1 MAHNWDRYTR
11 HGLDVA
17 LGVSSV
23 GFHVAKAGTRFGFS
37 IARGIASAAAGVTSF
52 AVDQTVF
59 GGVSVTKPLL
69 QGAVSTVFN
78 VAEQFTLAPIYLG
91 EYITS
96 TSVLA
101 AHSTINALSVIF
113 PGSNEASFSLVA
125 FISLVRRE
133 WSQTEDPHRPE
144 KHYGLTNVAWAIVGW
159 VSLQGVT
166 QEWQEKRWLK
176 HLKEIDV
183 NAVRPAN
190 LTRQPSRV
198 RVTSD
203 VIFPGEGGAQ
213 IITAN
218 IGEETPPS
226 RRLSLRRTKSRAS
239 IISTFSLT
247 SSLTPLEEDPD
258 WLPDPEL
265 KSNFRRLSK
274 LVLAGYGGASLLF
287 FGISPSQLYPS
298 EAAKKSSPESEKEK
312 EEAKLAT
319 AIDASEAEAAGVSS
333 LENSSPSNH
342 QYSWWDILIGKHDQ
356 EIFERTVTG
365 HDDKSRKQK
374 AEKLASSLKAR
385 AVIGNQHLMPRFWI
399 LTDYAREEIVL
410 VIRGTMS
417 LNEIAA
423 DLTCDPDWFE
433 PARTPP
439 PDLDENAAVPGFLRF
454 PSKPTTSDYPPRTP
468 GARYH
473 VHGGMLRLAKAMG
486 DVGKPVQ
493 VAVME
498 ALYTN
503 PDFDLVLCGHSLGAG
518 VAALLGMLWA
528 DPATCLTVPSSGLP
542 VGRHVQ
548 VYCFAPPAL
557 TDASLSLLADKLIH
571 SFVYSNDIVSRLS
584 LGSIRDLRNAAMWL
598 CEANEAQDGKSTGEG
613 YSAISERARK
623 WKAGRGAPGDMEW
636 FIAMRKSLEAN
647 MQNCDM
653 YPPGRVFWAIRDS
666 DFHPTHRRYKVKQ
679 QEPGA
684 PNTKIEDTQDK
695 DKLRLFEVQDVKE
708 VFSQVVFAQNML
720 SSHMPHQYDK
730 ILHELL

>member
-1 MAHNWDRYTR
+1 MARHWDSYTR

-37 IARGIASAAAGVTSF
+37 IAKGIASAAAGVTSF

-59 GGVSVTKPLL
+59 GGNSVTRPLL

-125 FISLVRRE
+125 FIDLVRRE
-133 WSQTEDPHRPE
+133 WRQAEDPQRPE
-144 KHYGLTNVAWAIVGW
+144 KHYGLTKVAWAIVGW

-183 NAVRPAN
+183 NAVRPTP
-190 LTRQPSRV
+190 LSRKPSRV

-203 VIFPGEGGAQ
+203 IILPGEGGAQ
-213 IITAN
+213 IITAS

-226 RRLSLRRTKSRAS
+226 RRLSLRRSRSRAS

-247 SSLTPLEEDPD
+247 SSLAPLDEDPN

-287 FGISPSQLYPS
+287 FGVSPSQLYPS
-298 EAAKKSSPESEKEK
+298 EPSKKTSLETEKQK

-319 AIDASEAEAAGVSS
+319 AIDAAEAEAAGVPS
-333 LENSSPSNH
+333 LDPSEH
-342 QYSWWDILIGKHDQ
+342 KYSWWEILIGKHDQ
-356 EIFERTVTG
+356 EIFEK
-365 HDDKSRKQK
+365 DS
-374 AEKLASSLKAR
+374 SSLKAT
-385 AVIGNQHLMPRFWI
+385 AVIGNQHLMPRFWV
-399 LTDYAREEIVL
+399 LTDYAREEVVL

-423 DLTCDPDWFE
+423 DLTCEPDWFE

-439 PDLDENAAVPGFLRF
+439 PSQLDENSAIPGFLKF
-454 PSKPTTSDYPPRTP
+454 PSKPTMSDHPPRAP
-468 GARYH
+468 GTRYH

-486 DVGKPVQ
+486 DVGNPVQ

-503 PDFDLVLCGHSLGAG
+503 PGFDLVLCGHSLGAG
-518 VAALLGMLWA
+518 VATLLGMIWA
-528 DPATCLTVPSSGLP
+528 DPATCLTVPSGGLP

-557 TDASLSLLADKLIH
+557 TDASLSRLADKLVH

-584 LGSIRDLRNAAMWL
+584 LGSIRDLRNTAMWL
-598 CEANEAQDGKSTGEG
+598 CEANEAQEGKSTGEG

-623 WKAGRGAPGDMEW
+623 WKAGKGSPGDMEW
-636 FIAMRKSLEAN
+636 FVAMRKTLEAN

-666 DFHPTHRRYKVKQ
+666 DFHPTHRRCKGQ
-679 QEPGA
+679 QQGEHSSSGSTVEGGEA
-684 PNTKIEDTQDK
+684 
-695 DKLRLFEVQDVKE
+695 DKLRLFEVLDVKE

-720 SSHMPHQYDK
+720 SSHMPHQYDN